1 MTFERARYQTLDGY
15 LWRSVASGFWKQ
27 RETFDGTYDFED
39 LIELHEFLDVREEN
53 ERRMTAWLRRQKE

>member
-1 MTFERARYQTLDGY
+1 LDGY